1 MIHPVAIMLER
12 FFVGD
17 LAPPERDAVQAHV
30 AACLCCR
37 KYLADLAAARAE
49 RLAAVPP
56 ALFVSQVAARRRRGT
71 VQRAT
76 RSAAIVALLGAAAA
90 LAIIMRP
97 PEVRYKGSGFFV
109 ERQRDGVVT
118 RLGSDLRIRA
128 GDALRVVAVLPQAE
142 PVSLW
147 FVDVS
152 GRVDALFDGPQEMP
166 AGEHALPGGV
176 TVDAP
181 CVDGW
186 IVLATGKAASPQA
199 AAELRMTVRGGL
211 PQGGDVPP
219 GLPAGA
225 RAERLRC
232 E

>member
-1 MIHPVAIMLER
+1 MTHPAAIMLER

-71 VQRAT
+71 VQRIT
-76 RSAAIVALLGAAAA
+76 RSAAVVALLGAAAA
-90 LAIIMRP
+90 LVVVMRP

-128 GDALRVVAVLPQAE
+128 GDTLRVVAVLPSAE

-147 FVDVS
+147 FVDVN
-152 GRVDALFDGPQEMP
+152 GRVDALFDGPQDIP
-166 AGEHALPGGV
+166 AGEHALPSSV

-186 IVLATGKAASPQA
+186 IVLATGEAASPQA
-199 AAELRMTVRGGL
+199 AAELRIRVRGGVR
-211 PQGGDVPP
+211 QMDGAPP
-219 GLPAGA
+219 WLPAGA